1 MKKTVIALMCLF
13 VLLASATAFGAAT
26 EQIGPDS
33 ALGHPPGIHPDWPA
47 GVTAISALASRV
59 YSINVNGNENIYF
72 KATPEDVNEIV
83 ALFSKARLR
92 DHEVVITAERRPV
105 KSFRGS
111 DPIEYNVSLQI
122 VAGLVLFMVRE
133 RESPTDL
140 PLEPRLTLYGAPDRT
155 LLNEVTW
162 PRNLT
167 IDNRMPG
174 LSVPSGRPKPQ
185 REVHYGKLHFADG
198 SPPVGFVMGVRSRIT
213 LWEQQAADGIEIGS
227 VNNEGYFTILLSDQ
241 EMADLRAGRTWLT
254 ATISNYLTE
263 ARKTD
268 QRIAPDSLVREKE
281 QAQPVQVQGLPYYY
295 GRILFEDG
303 TPPVLDPAPWPGAEI
318 HLSFPFAGM
327 AQPDAEGYFKVMLTE
342 AQIEKLSADK
352 PRRNIYVPDMLQTGR
367 SRAMVAYPVS
377 LLSRDRAKAGVVKI
391 PRPELPKKDLPT
403 AESKI
408 GQPMPGFDN
417 IRFEGFQPEQAKG
430 RPLLVCF
437 WDMDQ
442 RSSRQCIQAL
452 EKQHDAL
459 KAKGL
464 VVLAIHSGTQ
474 SPEQVSNWLR
484 DSNISLTA
492 GTIAGDPHDL
502 LLVWGA
508 KGAPWLVLTNE
519 RHLVTKEGFTL
530 EEFLP
535 ER

>member
-1 MKKTVIALMCLF
+1 MRTTTIVLMCPLI
-13 VLLASATAFGAAT
+13 LLASGIAFGMAT

-33 ALGHPPGIHPDWPA
+33 ALGHPPGIHPDWPV
-47 GVTAISALASRV
+47 GITAISGLASRV

-72 KATPEDVNEIV
+72 KATPAEVNEIV

-92 DHEVVITAERRPV
+92 DHEVVITAERQPV
-105 KSFRGS
+105 KSFRGG

-140 PLEPRLTLYGAPDRT
+140 PLEPRLTLYAAPDRT

-162 PRNLT
+162 PKNLT
-167 IDNRMPG
+167 IDNQMPG
-174 LSVPSGRPKPQ
+174 HSVPSGRPKPP
-185 REVHYGKLHFADG
+185 REVYYGKLHFADG

-241 EMADLRAGRTWLT
+241 EMADLRAGRIWLT

-263 ARKTD
+263 ARRTD
-268 QRIAPDSLVREKE
+268 QRILPETLVRDKE
-281 QAQPVQVQGLPYYY
+281 QAQPIQVEGPPYYY

-318 HLSFPFAGM
+318 HLSFPYAGM
-327 AQPDAEGYFKVMLTE
+327 ARPDAEGYFKVMLSE
-342 AQIEKLSADK
+342 AQFEKLSADK

-367 SRAMVAYPVS
+367 SRATMTYPVS
-377 LLSRDRAKAGVVKI
+377 LLSQDKAKAGVVKI
-391 PRPELPKKDLPT
+391 PRPQLPKKDLPS
-403 AESKI
+403 AESKV
-408 GQPMPGFDN
+408 GKPVPGFDS
-417 IRFEGFQPEQAKG
+417 IRFEGFQSDQATGK
-430 RPLLVCF
+430 PLLVCF

-452 EKQHDAL
+452 EKQKDAL
-459 KAKGL
+459 QAKGL
-464 VVLAIHSGTQ
+464 LVLAIHCEAQ
-474 SPEQVSNWLR
+474 SPGQVSSWLHEN
-484 DSNISLTA
+484 SISLTA
-492 GTIAGDPHDL
+492 GTIAGDSHDVL
-502 LLVWGA
+502 LAWGA
-508 KGAPWLVLTNE
+508 KGAPWLVLTDA
-519 RHLVTKEGFTL
+519 RHVVTKEGFTL
-530 EEFLP
+530 DELFAG
-535 ER
+535 R